1 MERAA
6 TSPFGRAQ
14 ARLAAIKGW
23 RRWAAAAALGAIA
36 VPALPPG
43 NLVFLLLASFTGLF
57 WLVDGRKSLRGALTD
72 GWWFG
77 LGFFVIGL
85 YWIAAAFL
93 VRPGQFAWMI
103 PFAVFGLPAVLAIF
117 PALAMGLYRLLT
129 GDKSIAVFGR
139 VLVFAAAWTLLEWL
153 RGFVLTGFPWN
164 LIGSAWTFSPAM
176 LQLASLAG
184 VLGLSLLTV
193 IAATVPAVLADGDGG
208 GGKKALRPVVA
219 VFIALA
225 LVWAGGAARLAG
237 TGGAVVKGV
246 RLRLVQPN
254 IDQKTKWLPELRDKH
269 IADQVR
275 MSRKPPKPGDP
286 PPTHVIWA
294 EAAAPLFLDRDPGRR
309 ALVGL
314 AAPATLP
321 GGGLVLTGALRADKN
336 GRVYN
341 SLYAID
347 AKGRVRAAYDKFHL
361 VPFGEY
367 VPLRGILRFAKI
379 TSGGRD
385 FSPGPGPRTL
395 DLAGLPPVSP
405 LICYEAIFAGR
416 VVAPGRRPGWLLNI
430 TNDGWYGLTAG
441 PYQHFAAARMR
452 AVEEGL
458 PMVRVANTGISGVV
472 DAYGRVTARL
482 GLGRRGV
489 LDADLPKP
497 TASPTLYG
505 RLGDWMAVFIVL
517 ATFAAGLS
525 ATARRRRDG

>member
-6 TSPFGRAQ
+6 ANVFGRAKI
-14 ARLAAIKGW
+14 RLGGLGGW
-23 RRWAAAAALGAIA
+23 RRWAAAAALGAMA

-43 NLVFLLLASFTGLF
+43 NLVFLLLVSFSGLF
-57 WLVDGRKSLRGALTD
+57 WLVDGRKSFRGALVD

-77 LGFFVIGL
+77 FGFFVIGL

-103 PFAVFGLPAVLAIF
+103 PFAVFGLPAALAVF

-129 GDKSIAVFGR
+129 ANKGVAVWGR
-139 VLVFAAAWTLLEWL
+139 VLVFAAAWALLEWL
-153 RGFVLTGFPWN
+153 RGWVLTGFPWN

-176 LQLASLAG
+176 LQPASVVG
-184 VLGLSLLTV
+184 VLGLSLITV
-193 IAATVPAVLADGDGG
+193 IAAAMPAVLAG
-208 GGKKALRPVVA
+208 GGKKARRPVIA

-225 LVWAGGAARLAG
+225 VIWAAGAARLNG

-254 IDQKTKWLPELRDKH
+254 IDQKTKWLPELRDQH

-275 MSRKPPKPGDP
+275 MSLKPPKPGDP

-314 AAPATLP
+314 AAPKR
-321 GGGLVLTGALRADKN
+321 GLVLTGALRADRR
-336 GRVYN
+336 GRIYN

-347 AKGRVRAAYDKFHL
+347 GKGRIRATYDKFHL

-367 VPLRGILRFAKI
+367 VPLRGILSFAKI
-379 TSGGRD
+379 TPGGRD

-405 LICYEAIFAGR
+405 LICYEVIFAGR
-416 VVAPGRRPGWLLNI
+416 VVAAGRRPGWLLNI

-489 LDADLPKP
+489 LDAELPKALAEP
-497 TASPTLYG
+497 TIYG
-505 RLGDWMAVFIVL
+505 RLGNWLAVFIIL
-517 ATFAAGLS
+517 ATFTAGLS
-525 ATARRRRDG
+525 APARKPAYL

>member
-1 MERAA
+1 MERVSANFFA
-6 TSPFGRAQ
+6 RAR
-14 ARLAAIKGW
+14 ARLGALKGW
-23 RRWAAAAALGAIA
+23 RRWAAAAALGALA
-36 VPALPPG
+36 VAALPPA
-43 NLVFLLLASFTGLF
+43 NLVFLLLASFTGFF
-57 WLVDGRKSLRGALTD
+57 WLVDGRKSFRGALAD

-77 LGFFVIGL
+77 FGFFAVGL

-93 VRPGQFAWMI
+93 VRPGRFAWMI
-103 PFAVFGLPAVLAIF
+103 PFAVFGLPAVLAVF
-117 PALAMGLYRLLT
+117 AALAAGLYRLLIGEKGVST
-129 GDKSIAVFGR
+129 FGK
-139 VLVFAAAWTLLEWL
+139 VLVFAAAWTLFEWL
-153 RGFVLTGFPWN
+153 RGWVLTGFPWN

-176 LQLASLAG
+176 LQTASLAG

-193 IAATVPAVLADGDGG
+193 IAAAVPAVLADG
-208 GGKKALRPVVA
+208 GKESRRPVIA
-219 VFIALA
+219 VFIALS
-225 LVWAGGAARLAG
+225 LIWAAGEARLAG

-246 RLRLVQPN
+246 RLRLIQPN
-254 IDQKTKWLPELRDKH
+254 IDQKTKWLPGLRDKH
-269 IADQVR
+269 IVDQIR

-294 EAAAPLFLDRDPGRR
+294 EAAAPLFLGRDSGRR

-314 AAPATLP
+314 AAPP
-321 GGGLVLTGALRADKN
+321 GGLVITGALRADKSD
-336 GRVYN
+336 RIHN

-347 AKGRVRAAYDKFHL
+347 GKGRILATYDKFHL

-379 TSGGRD
+379 TPGGRD

-395 DLAGLPPVSP
+395 NLAGLPPVGP
-405 LICYEAIFAGR
+405 LICYEVIFEGR

-430 TNDGWYGLTAG
+430 TNDGWYGLTIG

-482 GLGRRGV
+482 GLGVRGV

-497 TASPTLYG
+497 LASPTLYG
-505 RLGDWMAVFIVL
+505 RLGDWSAIFIILV
-517 ATFAAGLS
+517 AFAAGLS
-525 ATARRRRDG
+525 APARKHRAG

>member
-1 MERAA
+1 MDRAA
-6 TSPFGRAQ
+6 ANSFARAE
-14 ARLAAIKGW
+14 ARLAALKGW
-23 RRWAAAAALGAIA
+23 RRWAAAASLGALA
-36 VPALPPG
+36 VAALPPG
-43 NLVFLLLASFTGLF
+43 NLVFLLLASFSGFF
-57 WLVDGRKSLRGALTD
+57 WLVDGRKSVKGALTD

-77 LGFFVIGL
+77 FGFFVVGL

-103 PFAVFGLPAVLAIF
+103 PFAVFGLPAALAVF
-117 PALAMGLYRLLT
+117 PALAAGLYRLLIGGKGIST
-129 GDKSIAVFGR
+129 FGR
-139 VLVFAAAWTLLEWL
+139 VLVFAAAWTLFEWL
-153 RGFVLTGFPWN
+153 RGWVLTGFPWN
-164 LIGSAWTFSPAM
+164 LIGSAWTFFPAM
-176 LQLASLAG
+176 LQPASVVG
-184 VLGLSLLTV
+184 VLGLSLITV
-193 IAATVPAVLADGDGG
+193 IVAAVPAALADG
-208 GGKKALRPVVA
+208 GKEAWRPVVA

-225 LVWAGGAARLAG
+225 VIWAAGAARLAG
-237 TGGAVVKGV
+237 ADGAVVKGV
-246 RLRLVQPN
+246 RLRLVQPD
-254 IDQKTKWLPELRDKH
+254 IDQKTKWLPRLRDKH

-294 EAAAPLFLDRDPGRR
+294 EAAAPSFLNRDPGRR

-314 AAPATLP
+314 AAPK
-321 GGGLVLTGALRADKN
+321 GGLVITGALRADKS
-336 GRVYN
+336 GRIYN

-347 AKGRVRAAYDKFHL
+347 GKGRIRATYDKFHL

-395 DLAGLPPVSP
+395 DLAGLPPFSP
-405 LICYEAIFAGR
+405 LICYEVIFAGR

-430 TNDGWYGLTAG
+430 TNDGWYGMTIG
-441 PYQHFAAARMR
+441 PYQHFAAAQMR

-482 GLGRRGV
+482 GLGRRGI
-489 LDADLPKP
+489 LDADLPKAL
-497 TASPTLYG
+497 ASPTIFG
-505 RLGDWMAVFIVL
+505 RLGDWSAIFVIL

-525 ATARRRRDG
+525 APARRRRSN